1 MSENNIVETSEA
13 LEDLSGR
20 YLLFYIN
27 DVVYGV
33 TLSDVLEIINI
44 QSITYIPNT
53 AQYVKGIVNLRGK
66 IVPVI
71 DARLKLGLPEREY
84 DDKTCIIILEIGD
97 ARIGLIV
104 DSVSEVVAV
113 DTADLST
120 PPASGDEAMRFLE
133 SIYDFG
139 GKVALNID
147 FRKFFADDLAPSAV

>member
-1 MSENNIVETSEA
+1 MSENMANTNEN
-13 LEDLSGR
+13 LEELSGR
-20 YLLFYIN
+20 YLLFFIS
-27 DVVYGV
+27 DTLYGV

-84 DDKTCIIILEIGD
+84 DDKTCIIILEIGE

-104 DSVSEVVAV
+104 DSVSEVVAI
-113 DTADLST
+113 DSATLST
-120 PPASGDEAMRFLE
+120 PPASGDDATRYLS
-133 SIYDFG
+133 SISNFG
-139 GKVALNID
+139 DKVALNID
-147 FRKFFADDLAPSAV
+147 FRRFFADDLASSSV